1 MNYLIEPQ
9 RQVEIC
15 ASAEV
20 LILGGGPSGIAA
32 AIASARSGSKTILLE
47 RYGFL
52 GGMGTAAMV
61 TNFCGLHANING
73 TVQRIV
79 HGVADDILARL
90 EDLGGLNAPHHIK
103 GRNGGHD
110 TAAQA

>member
-9 RQVEIC
+9 KQVEIC
-15 ASAEV
+15 ARAEV

-32 AIASARSGSKTILLE
+32 AIASARSGSKTILIE

-61 TNFCGLHANING
+61 TKHNSLK
-73 TVQRIV
+73 
-79 HGVADDILARL
+79 
-90 EDLGGLNAPHHIK
+90 E
-103 GRNGGHD
+103 
-110 TAAQA
+110 